1 MTDPAVEDNAIQR
14 EGEPNANAARAAL
27 HRLVPR
33 GHKTY
38 TPTQLVVRRASGC
51 RLESV
56 DGARLLDFS
65 SGVLVANL
73 GHDHP
78 EFESRY
84 AELVEGVPRNCYN
97 VVSPL
102 EPQAAERLLTSLGR
116 PQFERVLWA
125 DSGSAAIIKAIWA
138 AQHARP
144 DRNIIVAT
152 RAGFHGKKGL
162 AGDVTGETSSN
173 PNVRFI
179 SFPTAEVDDVSM
191 LPRAEG
197 AGSELA
203 AHYAAELEAL
213 RDEHGEDILTLVTE
227 PYLGAAGSFHPPKW
241 YLRLLSD
248 WCSENG
254 VVFILDEVQSCHGRT
269 GEMYAYERYGIEPD
283 IVALGKGLG
292 NGAPIAAIA
301 GRAEL
306 LDSMDY
312 GEASDT
318 YSGNPH
324 GCAAVIAALDVY
336 ESQPVVENCRE
347 MSRRMQAGLSS
358 LREEFACV
366 ANVRGEGLVWGVEM
380 AGGGG
385 KSAAEVANDAVL
397 ACYHEGVHLLGPLA
411 KKVIRVS
418 PPLIITAAELDE
430 GVEGMRRA
438 LHSLS

>member
-1 MTDPAVEDNAIQR
+1 MSDLTAIR
-14 EGEPNANAARAAL
+14 RDGEPRANATRDAL

-38 TPTQLVVRRASGC
+38 TPTQLVVRRATGC
-51 RLESV
+51 RLEAV

-73 GHDHP
+73 GHAHP
-78 EFESRY
+78 EFEARY
-84 AELVEGVPRNCYN
+84 AELTQGAPRNCYN
-97 VVSPL
+97 AVSPL
-102 EPQAAERLLTSLGR
+102 EPEAAERLIASLDR
-116 PQFERVLWA
+116 PQLERVMWA
-125 DSGSAAIIKAIWA
+125 DSGSAGIIKAIWA

-144 DRNIIVAT
+144 DKRIIIAT

-162 AGDVTGETSSN
+162 AGDVTGETSPN

-179 SFPTAEVDDVSM
+179 SFPTTEVDDISL
-191 LPRAEG
+191 LPDAESRA
-197 AGSELA
+197 SELA
-203 AHYAAELEAL
+203 APYIAELDAL
-213 RDEHGEDILTLVTE
+213 TAEHGNDLLTLVTE

-248 WCSENG
+248 WCAENG
-254 VVFILDEVQSCHGRT
+254 VVFVLDEVQSCHGRT

-283 IVALGKGLG
+283 IVVLGKGLG
-292 NGAPIAAIA
+292 NGAPIAATV

-306 LDSMDY
+306 LDSMEY

-324 GCAAVIAALDVY
+324 GCAAVTAALDVY
-336 ESQPVVENCRE
+336 ESQPIVANCRA
-347 MSRRMQAGLSS
+347 MSQRMQEGLSS
-358 LREEFACV
+358 LRDEFACV

-380 AGGGG
+380 AAVGDA
-385 KSAAEVANDAVL
+385 SADEVATAAVL

-411 KKVIRVS
+411 KKVLRVS
-418 PPLIITAAELDE
+418 PPLVVTADEVDE
-430 GVEGMRRA
+430 GIDGMRRA
-438 LHSLS
+438 LRTIA

>member
-1 MTDPAVEDNAIQR
+1 MSHAAAVGAAIHR
-14 EGEPNANAARAAL
+14 DGEPAANKARAAT

-51 RLESV
+51 YLETV

-78 EFESRY
+78 EFEARR
-84 AELVEGVPRNCYN
+84 AELVEGAPRNCYN
-97 VVSPL
+97 ALSPL
-102 EPQAAERLLTSLGR
+102 EPQAAERLVASLDG
-116 PQFERVLWA
+116 PQFEQVMWA
-125 DSGSAAIIKAIWA
+125 DSGSAGIIKAIWA

-144 DRNIIVAT
+144 DKNIIVAT

-162 AGDVTGETSSN
+162 AGDITGEASSN
-173 PNVRFI
+173 PNVRWL
-179 SFPTAEVDDVSM
+179 SFPTAEVEDVSV
-191 LPRAEG
+191 LPDAEKRED
-197 AGSELA
+197 ELSA
-203 AHYAAELEAL
+203 PYRRELEAL
-213 RDEHGEDILTLVTE
+213 RAEHGDDLLTLVTE

-248 WCSENG
+248 WCAEND

-269 GEMYAYERYGIEPD
+269 GEMYAYQRYGIAPD
-283 IVALGKGLG
+283 MVVLGKGLG
-292 NGAPIAAIA
+292 NGAPIAATV
-301 GRAEL
+301 GPAEL

-324 GCAAVIAALDVY
+324 GCAAVTAALDVY
-336 ESQPVVENCRE
+336 ESQPIVANCRD
-347 MSRRMQAGLSS
+347 MSRRLQAGLSS
-358 LREEFACV
+358 LREEFAHV

-380 AGGGG
+380 APTDG
-385 KSAAEVANDAVL
+385 ATADEVANAAVL

-411 KKVIRVS
+411 KRVLRVS
-418 PPLIITAAELDE
+418 PPLVISADELE
-430 GVEGMRRA
+430 SGVEGMHRA
-438 LHSLS
+438 LRSIG

>member
-1 MTDPAVEDNAIQR
+1 MTDTTALPPPIQR
-14 EGEPNANAARAAL
+14 DGEPRADATRAAL
-27 HRLVPR
+27 HSLVPR

-38 TPTQLVVRRASGC
+38 TPAQLVVSRAYGC
-51 RLESV
+51 YLESV

-78 EFESRY
+78 DFERRY
-84 AELVEGVPRNCYN
+84 AELVDGVPRNCYN

-102 EPQAAERLLTSLGR
+102 ETQAAERLLASLGR
-116 PQFERVLWA
+116 PQFQRVMWA

-144 DRNIIVAT
+144 DKRVIIAT

-162 AGDVTGETSSN
+162 AGDVTGEKSSN
-173 PNVRFI
+173 PNIRFI
-179 SFPTAEVDDVSM
+179 SFPTTEVDDVSM
-191 LPRAEG
+191 LPAAEG
-197 AGSELA
+197 AESDLAAPYIAELA
-203 AHYAAELEAL
+203 GLL
-213 RDEHGEDILTLVTE
+213 TEHGSDILALVTE

-248 WCSENG
+248 WCAENN

-292 NGAPIAAIA
+292 NGAPIAALA
-301 GRAEL
+301 GPAEL

-324 GCAAVIAALDVY
+324 GCAAVTAALDVY

-347 MSRRMQAGLSS
+347 MSQRMQDALSS
-358 LREEFACV
+358 LRQEFACV
-366 ANVRGEGLVWGVEM
+366 ENVRGEGLVWGVEM
-380 AGGGG
+380 AATNG
-385 KSAAEVANDAVL
+385 KSADEVANDAVL

-411 KKVIRVS
+411 RKVLRVS
-418 PPLIITAAELDE
+418 PPLIITTDQLDA
-430 GVEGMRRA
+430 GIQGMRRA